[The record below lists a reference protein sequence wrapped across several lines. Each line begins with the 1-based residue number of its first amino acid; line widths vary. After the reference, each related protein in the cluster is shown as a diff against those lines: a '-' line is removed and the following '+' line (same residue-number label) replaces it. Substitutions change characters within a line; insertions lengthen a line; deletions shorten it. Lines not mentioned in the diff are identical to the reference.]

1 MSLCRGSSCIQDTIR
16 FICRP
21 YRYHIRKLSGVKKP
35 ILYGD
40 IASPPVRFTMMT
52 ASVLNI
58 DLDFHNINL
67 FKAENKTDFYKK
79 INPLQKIPA
88 LAVND
93 DVICDSH
100 AIALY
105 LCRSAKDQDLY
116 PNDATLKAKIDEL
129 MFFNAS
135 VLFPIDSF
143 VFSEFFVGKWPADE
157 RKLDEWN
164 TALNYLEFK
173 LSSQKW
179 LTGDSMRLCDICCGT
194 TLSSLEILVPVS
206 DQHPNVMKWLGNL
219 KALPCFEIN
228 SRGLKRLQ
236 DFVTLI
242 GKK

>member
-1 MSLCRGSSCIQDTIR
+1 MSLFRGSSCIRYTIQNM
-16 FICRP
+16 CRP
-21 YRYHIRKLSGVKKP
+21 YRCHVRTFSVVKKP

-40 IASPPVRFTMMT
+40 IASPPVRFAMMT

-58 DLDFHNINL
+58 DLDFHNIDL
-67 FKAENKTDFYKK
+67 FKAENKTDSYKK

-105 LCRSAKDQDLY
+105 LCRSAEDYDLY
-116 PNDATLKAKIDEL
+116 PDDASLKAKIDEL
-129 MFFNAS
+129 MFFNSS

-157 RKLDEWN
+157 SKLNDWN
-164 TALNYLEFK
+164 IALDYLDLK
-173 LSSQKW
+173 LRTQTW
-179 LTGDSMRLCDICCGT
+179 LTGDKMRLCDICCGT
-194 TLSSLEILVPVS
+194 TLSSLEILIPVS
-206 DQHPNVMKWLGNL
+206 DRHPNVKRWLDNL

-236 DFVTLI
+236 DFVKLI